1 MNAPG
6 SAVSRTRSNVSR
18 MMNTFGCRRSA
29 ATRVRF
35 GSSQIVGFVVA
46 ARRHVEVTLAIEAE
60 QAVEPRAIEVDELRG
75 EVRARRVHHPAGIA
89 NARARD

>member
-18 MMNTFGCRRSA
+18 MMNTFGWRSSA

-35 GSSQIVGFVVA
+35 GSSQIFG
-46 ARRHVEVTLAIEAE
+46 LS
-60 QAVEPRAIEVDELRG
+60 
-75 EVRARRVHHPAGIA
+75 
-89 NARARD
+89 